1 MIYTLAVKGKICK
14 ACVQRV
20 LVYGSETWPI
30 KVEDMQRLVRT
41 EKMMVR
47 WMCGVTL
54 KNRIS
59 SAELY
64 SRLDVEAVS
73 DVVRRGRLR
82 WFGHVE
88 RKSHDDGVS
97 ACRDLEVEGVK
108 RKGRSRKS
116 WEECVRN
123 DLTLLGLKRDWA
135 LDRVRWRGCI
145 CGNRPTRASMD

>member
-1 MIYTLAVKGKICK
+1 
-14 ACVQRV
+14 
-20 LVYGSETWPI
+20 
-30 KVEDMQRLVRT
+30 MQRLVRT

-64 SRLDVEAVS
+64 NRLNVEEVS
-73 DVVRRGRLR
+73 DVVRHGKLR

-97 ACRDLEVEGVK
+97 ACRDLEVEGVT
-108 RKGRSRKS
+108 RKGRHRKS
-116 WEECVRN
+116 WEECVRD
-123 DLTLLGLKRDWA
+123 DL
-135 LDRVRWRGCI
+135 
-145 CGNRPTRASMD
+145 MD